1 MGLYKN
7 AAKLEAGLRK
17 NQKNQTTGHSHV
29 QGGYIIFSTIR
40 SINNVQLV
48 MVALVMAALVMVA
61 SQLLT
66 MRVSINN
73 VQLVN
78 GYRSKPT
85 GYRPGNGYRPKLIGY
100 RSSEHK

>member
-1 MGLYKN
+1 
-7 AAKLEAGLRK
+7 
-17 NQKNQTTGHSHV
+17 
-29 QGGYIIFSTIR
+29 
-40 SINNVQLV
+40 

-85 GYRPGNGYRPKLIGY
+85 GYRPGNGDRSKFTGY
-100 RSSEHK
+100 RLGQTWPICLSSTASPERAFTTDKKP